1 MKSKSGKT
9 SNPDGSMSVSGH
21 LKELRNRIIVIILVL
36 VAGIVV
42 AFAFADPIV
51 NLLTNMGTKYNY
63 HFVYIKPQELL
74 MVYVTLSLIASAV
87 VTFPVTAYE
96 IYAFMSPGL
105 KKKEKNFI
113 ALAIVFGIIFFC
125 IGVLFAYRILL
136 PFMLSF
142 LIKFTDTVSV
152 SASISIQE
160 YVSFVLLIFVIMGS
174 VFELPVVSVLLTL
187 MGIIKPEWLVKIRKV
202 MIVCTFF
209 LAAVITPP
217 DIISQIMVAFPMV
230 LLNELSIFLCK
241 VFYKLKHKDD
251 DEDDDDDDDDDEDE
265 DEDD

>member
-36 VAGIVV
+36 VVGIVV

-51 NLLTNMGTKYNY
+51 NMLTDMGTKYDY

-113 ALAIVFGIIFFC
+113 ALSIIFGMFFFC
-125 IGVLFAYRILL
+125 IGVFFAYKILL

-142 LIKFTDTVSV
+142 LIQFTNSVSV

-160 YVSFVLLIFVIMGS
+160 YISFVLLIFVIMGS
-174 VFELPVVSVLLTL
+174 VFELPVVTVLLTL
-187 MGIIKPEWLVKIRKV
+187 LGIIKPEWLVKIRKV
-202 MIVCTFF
+202 MIVATFF

-217 DIISQIMVAFPMV
+217 DIISQIMVAIPMIM
-230 LLNELSIFLCK
+230 LNELSIFLSK
-241 VFYKLKHKDD
+241 VFYKLKHKND
-251 DEDDDDDDDDDEDE
+251 DEDDDDDDEDE
-265 DEDD
+265 DDED

>member
-1 MKSKSGKT
+1 
-9 SNPDGSMSVSGH
+9 MSVSGH

>member
-1 MKSKSGKT
+1 
-9 SNPDGSMSVSGH
+9 MSVSGH

-125 IGVLFAYRILL
+125 IGVFFAYRILL

-241 VFYKLKHKDD
+241 VFYKLKHKND
-251 DEDDDDDDDDDEDE
+251 DEDDDDDDDDDDDEDE